1 MAKKK
6 VLIVDDHPSIRFLLR
21 SLIETN
27 EFTVCGEATD
37 GVEAIQKADEL
48 RPDLILLDFSMPR
61 MNGGEAAPILKKRLP
76 GTPIILFTLH
86 EDSVNKALAA
96 EIGVDGVLAKPD
108 GMAKLLECMRDVLG
122 LAAKQSDTIGPLAL
136 PVDGAPE
143 IAEIPSAAL
152 PDEKPPE

>member
-1 MAKKK
+1 MSKKK

-21 SLIETN
+21 SLIESD
-27 EFTVCGEATD
+27 EFTTCGEAAD

-76 GTPIILFTLH
+76 GMPIILFTLH
-86 EDSVNKALAA
+86 EDSVNKVLAA
-96 EIGVDGVLAKPD
+96 EIGVDRVLAKPD

-122 LAAKQSDTIGPLAL
+122 LAAKQSHTVGPLEV
-136 PVDGAPE
+136 PVDEASE
-143 IAEIPSAAL
+143 VVEIPPAAL
-152 PDEKPPE
+152 ADEKPPE